1 MWYSRFLTLIRCL
14 SLVLFAIPFVHGQST
29 YGAIAGSVTDPSGA
43 AIPDAQVTLTNL
55 GTTEKR
61 TQSTGNDGL
70 YTFVNLIPGNYR
82 IDVEK
87 QGFKHISREPVVVQ
101 VQQTTKIDTALPV
114 GQTNETVTVTAETP
128 LLQAETSSLGQ
139 SRRA

>member
-1 MWYSRFLTLIRCL
+1 MSSSRFLTLIL
-14 SLVLFAIPFVHGQST
+14 SLSLILFAMPSAQGQSA

-55 GTTEKR
+55 GTMEKR

-87 QGFKHISREPVVVQ
+87 QGFKHVAREPVVVQ
-101 VQQTTKIDTALPV
+101 VQQTTKIDTALQV
-114 GQTNETVTVTAETP
+114 GQASETIEVTAETP
-128 LLQAETSSLGQ
+128 LLQSETS
-139 SRRA
+139 